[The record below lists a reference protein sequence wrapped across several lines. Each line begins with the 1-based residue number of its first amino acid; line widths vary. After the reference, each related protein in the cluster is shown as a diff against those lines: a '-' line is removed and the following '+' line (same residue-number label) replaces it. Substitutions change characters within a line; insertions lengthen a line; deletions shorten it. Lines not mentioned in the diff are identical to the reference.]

1 MDDSAALVKQDPKL
15 YPLSG
20 VELDLARHREGE
32 SRDQTEQQHAG
43 GSKQY
48 LFFFS

>member
-1 MDDSAALVKQDPKL
+1 MDDGAALINQGARFD
-15 YPLSG
+15 PLSRA
-20 VELDLARHREGE
+20 ELDLARHREGE